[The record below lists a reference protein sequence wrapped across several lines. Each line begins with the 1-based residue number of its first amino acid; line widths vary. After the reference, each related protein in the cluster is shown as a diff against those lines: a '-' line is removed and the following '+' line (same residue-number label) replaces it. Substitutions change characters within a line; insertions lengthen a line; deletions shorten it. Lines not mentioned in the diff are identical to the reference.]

1 MQRYTILLTWPNF
14 FFTTGFNRTLRRPK
28 KVFFVKPQPLHPD
41 PLSSAPSEPK
51 NTQNIENQHKYH
63 TKQLQTTDYQCPT
76 PYQLPTNSL
85 PTPPQLPPNSYHSR
99 R

>member
-28 KVFFVKPQPLHPD
+28 KVFLSNSD
-41 PLSSAPSEPK
+41 PSIPTHFPPRHKSPK
-51 NTQNIENQHKYH
+51 IHKTLKINTNNTQNNY
-63 TKQLQTTDYQCPT
+63 KQLILSTQHLTK
-76 PYQLPTNSL
+76 SL
-85 PTPPQLPPNSYHSR
+85 PPPYQLPPNSYHSR